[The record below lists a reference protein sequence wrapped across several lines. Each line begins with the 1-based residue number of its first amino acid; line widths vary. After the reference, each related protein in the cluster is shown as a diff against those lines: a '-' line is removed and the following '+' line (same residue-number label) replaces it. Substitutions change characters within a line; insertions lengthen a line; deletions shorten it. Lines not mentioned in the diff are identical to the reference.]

1 VKNRRAISGTG
12 FVLGAALFWG
22 ISATVAQGLQRH
34 GVSTILIV
42 QMRVTVSC
50 LLLLSGCVLFR
61 RDLLRIRGGDLTW
74 FALVGVIGIA
84 GANYT
89 YYATMRQSTVATGIL
104 LQYLAPL
111 AVVGYTVL
119 TREETL
125 TARKVFA
132 ALLSLAGCFFAVGGV
147 GPGRF
152 SMTPGALTTG
162 LLSMFCFAFLT
173 IFSRHLLARLSSTTL
188 ILFSLCFA
196 SVFWLIV
203 HPPEVL
209 LEERHDASTWGVVI
223 LLGLSSVLFPYLLYF
238 AGLRR
243 IPASRAI
250 ITSTAEPVVAILS
263 AAILL
268 GEGLDPLQI
277 VGAAIVLG
285 AIVFLQTGGEKPG
298 EGLVKRVA
306 VESEESHGP

>member
-1 VKNRRAISGTG
+1 VKDRQAVGGTG
-12 FVLGAALFWG
+12 FVLGAALLWG
-22 ISATVAQGLQRH
+22 LSATVAQGLQRH

-42 QMRVTVSC
+42 QMRATISF
-50 LLLLSGCVLFR
+50 LLLLSGCILFR
-61 RDLLRIRGGDLTW
+61 RDLLRIQWRDLAR
-74 FALVGVIGIA
+74 FALLGIIGIA

-89 YYATMRQSTVATGIL
+89 YYATMRQSSVAAGIL

-111 AVVGYTVL
+111 AVIGYTVL
-119 TREETL
+119 AGEETL

-132 ALLSLAGCFFAVGGV
+132 ALLSLVGCFFAVGGI

-152 SMTPGALTTG
+152 SMTPGALATG

-173 IFSRHLLARLSSTTL
+173 IFSRHLLARLSGTTV
-188 ILFSLCFA
+188 ILYSLCFA
-196 SVFWLIV
+196 SIFWLVV
-203 HPPEVL
+203 HPPAVL
-209 LEERHDASTWGVVI
+209 LEEQHDAPTWGVLI
-223 LLGLSSVLFPYLLYF
+223 LLALSSVLFPYLLYL

-250 ITSTAEPVVAILS
+250 ITSTAEPVVAIFS

-268 GEGLDPLQI
+268 GESLDLMQI
-277 VGAAIVLG
+277 IGAAIVLG

-298 EGLVKRVA
+298 DELVKRVP
-306 VESEESHGP
+306 VETEESHGP